1 MANGL
6 LDAVAGEI
14 NCCSDVLGGEVHCK
28 LLAGDKRR
36 LLIAWSWL
44 CRRKHRNWWREAGSG
59 LPCQWRAKCYV
70 IVKR

>member
-36 LLIAWSWL
+36 LLML
-44 CRRKHRNWWREAGSG
+44 GPGYAGGSIGTDGGKQGVACLVSG
-59 LPCQWRAKCYV
+59 EQNSKTC
-70 IVKR
+70 

>member
-36 LLIAWSWL
+36 LLIAWVL
-44 CRRKHRNWWREAGSG
+44 AMQEEA
-59 LPCQWRAKCYV
+59 
-70 IVKR
+70 